1 MGKEEGRE
9 RAMRREKEKVRSE
22 VGERS
27 GSEWRDRE
35 REEEK
40 EGGMEEDT
48 QATSCI
54 SLATACRFQ
63 RH

>member
-1 MGKEEGRE
+1 
-9 RAMRREKEKVRSE
+9 MRREKEKVRSE
-22 VGERS
+22 VGERR
-27 GSEWRDRE
+27 GSEWRERE